1 MVSTAV
7 LPPADASLRV
17 DDLELRRDGRCVV
30 RGASFEV
37 RPGEAWFVLGR
48 NGAGKSTL
56 LDAVLGLL
64 RPARGSILR
73 TGAFAPRDALGVVPQ
88 RAAHGDALPT
98 TVAEFVEF
106 GLCGI
111 SLSRHERRAR
121 VADALA
127 RVDLAA
133 FAARA
138 LKALSVGQ
146 RQRVLLARAL
156 ARRARLLVLD
166 EPTAALD
173 PRSSDELWAM
183 IASLAREPGR
193 AVLCATHDLGAA
205 SRVATHVALL
215 VGNDEDAAALHCA
228 SFRALLEDGTLANAL
243 GLDLGARPA

>member
-1 MVSTAV
+1 MPSTAA
-7 LPPADASLRV
+7 LPPADAALRV

-30 RGASFEV
+30 RGASFVV

-64 RPARGSILR
+64 RPARGSIVR

-106 GLCGI
+106 GFCGI

-121 VADALA
+121 VAEALA
-127 RVDLAA
+127 RVDLAG
-133 FAARA
+133 FAPRA
-138 LKALSVGQ
+138 LRALSVGQ
-146 RQRVLLARAL
+146 QQRVLLARAL

-173 PRSSDELWAM
+173 PRSAAALWDA
-183 IASLAREPGR
+183 IESIAREPGR
-193 AVLCATHDLGAA
+193 AVLCATHDQDAA
-205 SRVATHVALL
+205 RRVATHFALL
-215 VGNDEDAAALHCA
+215 APDDDGIATLRCGPATEFA
-228 SFRALLEDGTLANAL
+228 SQLAGTSA
-243 GLDLGARPA
+243 